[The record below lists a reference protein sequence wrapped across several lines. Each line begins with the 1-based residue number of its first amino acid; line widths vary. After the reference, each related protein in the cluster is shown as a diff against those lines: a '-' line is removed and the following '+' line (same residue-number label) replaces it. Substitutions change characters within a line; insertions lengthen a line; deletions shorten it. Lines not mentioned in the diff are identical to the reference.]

1 MRLGVLAF
9 RVLMIIALV
18 VVLGLGGALLEGR
31 GSFRKRW
38 RALRGRIGVVALL
51 LAVAGGI
58 TFVIGLWRQLRP

>member
-1 MRLGVLAF
+1 VRLGLLAF
-9 RVLMIIALV
+9 RVLLILAVV

-38 RALRGRIGVVALL
+38 RALRGRIGFVALV
-51 LAVAGGI
+51 LAIAGGI

>member
-1 MRLGVLAF
+1 VRLGLVAF
-9 RVLMIIALV
+9 RVLLVIALV
-18 VVLGLGGALLEGR
+18 VVLGLGGALLEGP

-58 TFVIGLWRQLRP
+58 TFVIGLWRQLRH

>member
-9 RVLMIIALV
+9 RVLLIIALV

-31 GSFRKRW
+31 GSLRKRW

-51 LAVAGGI
+51 LAVAGGV
-58 TFVIGLWRQLRP
+58 TFVIAMWRQLAR